1 MDRSWRFAKEED
13 LQALSRFLVAHE
25 HACVAFTAQLRR
37 GSQLVLPPK
46 LKERVALYRDSQ
58 GMVRAA
64 ILHASTGF
72 VYPVF
77 DETIDTVPEPQARIL
92 TPLRHPP
99 LMFGAVMGSRRDVD
113 LFESLVSA
121 SARDDMMYYLMW
133 RPAPKEDQSAAQTPS
148 PHRDIRR
155 VRTAGMGD
163 FKSLLPLQ
171 EAYERE
177 EVLLPGRSLS
187 LRAVEHNLRRA
198 LKEQLVLLGETR
210 EGVVAKVATNARG
223 LHFDQVGGVFT
234 KPEFRSRGI
243 ATHLMQHLIGKV
255 GAQGRATTLF
265 VKKHNTPAVTMYR
278 KLGYNM
284 AGDFRILYYR

>member
-1 MDRSWRFAKEED
+1 MDQSWRFAKEED
-13 LQALSRFLVAHE
+13 LQALTRFLVAHE
-25 HACVAFTAQLRR
+25 HGCVAFTAQLRR
-37 GSQLVLPPK
+37 GAQLVLPPK
-46 LKERVALYRDSQ
+46 LKERVALYRDPQ
-58 GMVRAA
+58 GVVRAA

-77 DETIDTVPEPQARIL
+77 DESLDIVPEPKSRVL

-99 LMFGAVMGSRRDVD
+99 LMYGAVMGSRRDVD
-113 LFESLVSA
+113 LFEGMVSA
-121 SARDDMMYYLMW
+121 SVRDDMMYYLMW
-133 RPAPKEDQSAAQTPS
+133 RPAANADQTAAHAP
-148 PHRDIRR
+148 PAHPDIRR

-187 LRAVEHNLRRA
+187 PRVVEHNLRRA

-210 EGVVAKVATNARG
+210 ERVVAKVATNARG

-234 KPEFRSRGI
+234 KPEFRNRGI

-255 GAQGRATTLF
+255 GADGRATTLF

-278 KLGYNM
+278 RLGYTM